1 MREQRVSLLETGI
14 KEDFSEE
21 EASIYL
27 DTCQMRRGSREEAR
41 AEARGRVRGPEWR
54 KESRGRRTCGAAGS
68 G

>member
-14 KEDFSEE
+14 KDFSEE

-41 AEARGRVRGPEWR
+41 AEARGRVMGPEWR
-54 KESRGRRTCGAAGS
+54 KE
-68 G
+68 